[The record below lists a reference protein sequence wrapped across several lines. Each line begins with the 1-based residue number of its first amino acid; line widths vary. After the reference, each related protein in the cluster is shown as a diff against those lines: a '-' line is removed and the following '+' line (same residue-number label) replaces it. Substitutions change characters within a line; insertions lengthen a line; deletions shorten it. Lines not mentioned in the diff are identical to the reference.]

1 MKTLV
6 AVVLLSAAAS
16 SLSAYLLPSFTYED
30 MFAESDLVVIARP
43 VSSRDTGERK
53 LDRNVNPPVPVAG
66 VITECQALYMLKGPK
81 LKKFKFHH
89 YRDAS
94 RRAPNVVVIGGPT
107 GISFD
112 IPKNHRYLMFLVHEA
127 DGRYAPFD
135 GHTDVEGLSIQEVM
149 GGSAD

>member
-66 VITECQALYMLKGPK
+66 A
-81 LKKFKFHH
+81 
-89 YRDAS
+89 
-94 RRAPNVVVIGGPT
+94 RRTVGGRVRRQP
-107 GISFD
+107 
-112 IPKNHRYLMFLVHEA
+112 EQQ
-127 DGRYAPFD
+127 
-135 GHTDVEGLSIQEVM
+135 QEKP
-149 GGSAD
+149 DRRI